1 MRTTDGMLCASIAV
15 MASPEDFAAR
25 GAPRRGA
32 VPVEPPGDAADGT
45 PPDIARAR
53 TLVRVL
59 DRYGVDPVLG
69 LLLPGAGDLIGSL
82 VGLYLV
88 AIAVRRRMSPV
99 IVARM
104 LLHLALD
111 AGLGLVPL
119 AGDIADF
126 VFKANQKNLALLVD
140 RQATGKPTRGDW
152 LAVAGAAAVFA
163 AVIGLVIYG
172 VIALVRAVA

>member
-1 MRTTDGMLCASIAV
+1 MLRALIAV

-32 VPVEPPGDAADGT
+32 VPVELPAGDASGV
-45 PPDIARAR
+45 PPDLARAR
-53 TLVRVL
+53 TVVRVL
-59 DRYGVDPVLG
+59 DRYFVDPVLG
-69 LLLPGAGDLIGSL
+69 LILPGAGDILGSL

-88 AIAVRRRMSPV
+88 VIAVRRRMSPV
-99 IVARM
+99 IIARM

-126 VFKANQKNLALLVD
+126 AFKANQKNLALLVE
-140 RQATGKPTRGDW
+140 RHTTGRPTAGDW
-152 LAVAGAAAVFA
+152 IAVAGAAAVFA
-163 AVIGLVIYG
+163 AVIALVIYG
-172 VIALVRAVA
+172 VVALVHAVA